1 MRSLALA
8 TWRSLEISDK
18 HFQWSQFNCSAMPN
32 SLEPHGLQQARLP
45 CPSLTPR
52 TCSNSCPSSWWCH
65 PTISSSVVPFPFHL
79 QSFSASGS
87 FPMNQVFALGTQG
100 IGASPSVVPMNV
112 KGWFPLGL
120 TWTEGISFSGLSLLY
135 GPILTFVNDYWKYH
149 SFDYTDLFLS
159 QWCVCYLTCYL
170 GLS

>member
-1 MRSLALA
+1 MEEIQGLRSAQEPEKYLISQRKTVAQIQMLYLRSRKMKIKMRSLALA

-87 FPMNQVFALGTQG
+87 FPMNQFFTSGGQS
-100 IGASPSVVPMNV
+100 IGASASASVLQ
-112 KGWFPLGL
+112 WIFR
-120 TWTEGISFSGLSLLY
+120 
-135 GPILTFVNDYWKYH
+135 
-149 SFDYTDLFLS
+149 TDFL
-159 QWCVCYLTCYL
+159 
-170 GLS
+170 